1 MTNEQI
7 PSRGGAT
14 DEPTE
19 TQPGEAFPQ
28 SIEGP
33 RGEKDSARRAR
44 DFYLEQRGLPVPE
57 ETDTADTAPDRDGDT
72 EPTAENRATAG
83 AKESNSMSEAQA
95 TTEPITGIVADAQAE
110 FGVRAGS
117 LGETFTDAES
127 GIMIAPSAALDL
139 AQAPEV
145 AREALGVTGA
155 LSIDI
160 ASVRTSSQAGA
171 QQVFLRSTDAL
182 TLVMD
187 LVASSALVSSGRKFD
202 ANFQIID
209 FLTNA
214 VKVNQWWRDI
224 GFSWGTHFW
233 ISQGNN
239 WGPNASDYTT
249 PAKWGLNTGVYIYR
263 ATVEVQGIGPFS
275 FSRDYAFRVR

>member
-1 MTNEQI
+1 MTDEQI
-7 PSRGGAT
+7 PSRGGT
-14 DEPTE
+14 SEEPAKTSPN
-19 TQPGEAFPQ
+19 TAFPQ

-33 RGEKDSARRAR
+33 RGEKDSARQAR
-44 DFYLEQRGLPVPE
+44 NFYLEQRGLPVPE
-57 ETDTADTAPDRDGDT
+57 EGAPARDEAT
-72 EPTAENRATAG
+72 EPTPDTQEDTQ
-83 AKESNSMSEAQA
+83 MSETQS
-95 TTEPITGIVADAQAE
+95 TTAPLTDIVADAQAE

-127 GIMIAPSAALDL
+127 GMMTAPAATIDL
-139 AQAPEV
+139 AQAPEI
-145 AREALGVTGA
+145 AREALGVTGS
-155 LSIDI
+155 LRIDI
-160 ASVRTSSQAGA
+160 AGVRTSSQAGA

-224 GFSWGTHFW
+224 GFAWGTHFW

-239 WGPNASDYTT
+239 WGPNTSDYTT